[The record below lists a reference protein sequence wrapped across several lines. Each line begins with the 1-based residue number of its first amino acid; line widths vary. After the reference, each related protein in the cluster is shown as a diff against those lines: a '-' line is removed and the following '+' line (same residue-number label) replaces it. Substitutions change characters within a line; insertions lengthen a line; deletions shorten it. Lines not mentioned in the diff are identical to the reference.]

1 MLGGFPYLKP
11 HFGVINRG
19 FARYDFVQR
28 KKMIYIYIYMYI
40 YIEMYLVLI
49 EFHELVSQQNC
60 QCTGG
65 SSQRGSGP
73 LSVRCVS
80 QKNYEALALA
90 YKVCYMSPLDIFS
103 KSTKIWANPATYRGN
118 HFFKWQ
124 GTLVFVKQNVLRLGD
139 IPFSTEPAHA

>member
-1 MLGGFPYLKP
+1 
-11 HFGVINRG
+11 
-19 FARYDFVQR
+19 
-28 KKMIYIYIYMYI
+28 
-40 YIEMYLVLI
+40 MYLVLI

-80 QKNYEALALA
+80 KKNLR
-90 YKVCYMSPLDIFS
+90 PLPLP
-103 KSTKIWANPATYRGN
+103 TKFATCPPLTSFQNPPKFEQTRPPTLEIMV
-118 HFFKWQ
+118 KWQ

-139 IPFSTEPAHA
+139 IPFFTKPAHA